1 MAFFISSRP
10 LKTSNL
16 ISHQISRPFSS
27 LIYLMSEVENFE
39 FQAEINQLMSL
50 IINAFYTNKEIFLR
64 ELISNASDACDKIRY
79 EALKNPE
86 RLGNQKELK
95 IKILPDKENRCLSI
109 IDTGIG
115 MTKSHLINNLGTIA
129 RSGTRQFMQAIEE
142 GADLSL
148 IGQFGVGFFSAFLV
162 ADRVVVTSHHPD
174 DDQYIWESEAGKN
187 FTIRRDVD
195 GEDLI
200 RGTRIDLYLKEDM
213 TEFLEEKR
221 LKELIKKHS
230 EFIAYPIE
238 LYVEKTK
245 EEEVTDDEDEDKE
258 KKVEEEGEEKKDED
272 KIEEVEDE
280 SKKPEKK
287 TKKVTTVE
295 HEWEVVNK
303 NKPLWLRNPSEITDD
318 EYAEFYKSISN
329 DWEKHLAVKHFKTEG
344 DVNFTV
350 LLFVPRR
357 APYDLFEPKKKLN
370 NIKLYVRRVFV
381 MDNCEDLIPEYLNFL
396 KGIVDSDDLPLNI
409 SRETL
414 QQNRIIKLIKKNIVK
429 RAIELFTSLAENK
442 EDFKIF
448 YEQFSKNIKLGIHED
463 STNRAKLAKLLRFN
477 STQSP
482 EELTS
487 FDEYIERMKEGQ
499 KGIYWISGESKEA
512 VMNSPML
519 EYFRHKGIEVLFL
532 TDPIDEYCFQQ
543 LRDYSDHKLI
553 CITKDNCEIDETE
566 EEKNEFEELKKKYE
580 NTCTKIKEII
590 GSDCEKVVVSKRLV
604 VTPCVIV
611 TGEFGWTANFQRLMN
626 AQALRDTTMSTYM
639 TPKKTLE
646 INCKHPVIIKLA
658 EQLENNQDDKSVK
671 DMLSMLWD
679 TALLSSGFTLANPA
693 GFSSRINRMVA
704 VALDVADK
712 LEELPPIVEPVA
724 ETKDNAESADAA
736 DVDKFNDVD

>member
-1 MAFFISSRP
+1 
-10 LKTSNL
+10 
-16 ISHQISRPFSS
+16 
-27 LIYLMSEVENFE
+27 MSEVENFE

-245 EEEVTDDEDEDKE
+245 EEEVTDDEDEEKEE

-463 STNRAKLAKLLRFN
+463 STNRDKLAKLLRFN

-626 AQALRDTTMSTYM
+626 AQALRDSTMSTYM

>member
-16 ISHQISRPFSS
+16 ISRQISRPFSS

-414 QQNRIIKLIKKNIVK
+414 QQNRIIKLIRKNIVK
-429 RAIELFTSLAENK
+429 RAIELFTSLADNK

>member
-1 MAFFISSRP
+1 
-10 LKTSNL
+10 
-16 ISHQISRPFSS
+16 
-27 LIYLMSEVENFE
+27 MSEVENFE

-245 EEEVTDDEDEDKE
+245 EEEVTDDEDEEKEE

>member
-1 MAFFISSRP
+1 
-10 LKTSNL
+10 
-16 ISHQISRPFSS
+16 
-27 LIYLMSEVENFE
+27 
-39 FQAEINQLMSL
+39 MSL

-245 EEEVTDDEDEDKE
+245 EEEVTDDEDEEKEE

-414 QQNRIIKLIKKNIVK
+414 QQNRIIKLIRKNIVK
-429 RAIELFTSLAENK
+429 RAIELFTSLADNK

>member
-1 MAFFISSRP
+1 
-10 LKTSNL
+10 
-16 ISHQISRPFSS
+16 
-27 LIYLMSEVENFE
+27 MSEQVENFE

-414 QQNRIIKLIKKNIVK
+414 QQNRIIKLIRKNIVK
-429 RAIELFTSLAENK
+429 RAIELFTSLADNK

>member
-1 MAFFISSRP
+1 
-10 LKTSNL
+10 
-16 ISHQISRPFSS
+16 
-27 LIYLMSEVENFE
+27 MSEVENFE

-162 ADRVVVTSHHPD
+162 ADRVVVTSHHTD

-245 EEEVTDDEDEDKE
+245 EEEVTDDEDEEKEE

>member
-1 MAFFISSRP
+1 MS
-10 LKTSNL
+10 
-16 ISHQISRPFSS
+16 
-27 LIYLMSEVENFE
+27 SEVETLE

-64 ELISNASDACDKIRY
+64 ELISNASDACDKMRY
-79 EALKNPE
+79 ESLKHPE
-86 RLGNQKELK
+86 RLGNQKEFW
-95 IKILPDKENRCLSI
+95 IKILPDKENKCLTL
-109 IDTGIG
+109 IDSGVG

-162 ADRVVVTSHHPD
+162 ADRVIVTSKHTD

-187 FTIRRDVD
+187 FTIRRDLT

-213 TEFLEEKR
+213 SEFLEEKK

-230 EFIAYPIE
+230 EFIGYEIK
-238 LYVEKTK
+238 LYCEKTK
-245 EEEVTDDEDEDKE
+245 EEEVSDDEETE
-258 KKVEEEGEEKKDED
+258 KKEDD

-280 SKKPEKK
+280 SAKKDKK
-287 TKKVTTVE
+287 KKKITRVE
-295 HEWEVVNK
+295 HEWELVNK
-303 NKPLWLRNPSEITDD
+303 NKPLWLRNPSDIKEE
-318 EYAEFYKSISN
+318 EYAEFYKQISN
-329 DWEKHLAVKHFKTEG
+329 DWEKHLAVKHFRVEG
-344 DVNFTV
+344 DIGFTV
-350 LLFVPRR
+350 CLFAPRR

-381 MDNCEDLIPEYLNFL
+381 MDNCEDLIPEWLNFM

-414 QQNRIIKLIKKNIVK
+414 QQNRIIKLIKKNIIK
-429 RAIELFTSLAENK
+429 RTLELFQEIAEK
-442 EDFKIF
+442 KDDFKIF

-463 STNRAKLAKLLRFN
+463 SQNRPKLAKLLRFN

-487 FDEYIERMKEGQ
+487 LDEYIERMKEGQ
-499 KGIYWISGESKEA
+499 KNIYWISGESKEI

-519 EYFRHKGIEVLFL
+519 ESFRQKGLEVLFL

-543 LRDYSDHKLI
+543 LNEYSDHKLM
-553 CITKDNCEIDETE
+553 CITKENCEITETE
-566 EEKNEFEELKKKYE
+566 EEKAKFEELKKDFE
-580 NTCTKIKEII
+580 AIGNKIKDIV
-590 GSDCEKVVVSKRLV
+590 GKDCEKVVLSKRLV
-604 VTPCVIV
+604 ITPCVIV

-626 AQALRDTTMSTYM
+626 AQALRDSTMSSYM
-639 TPKKTLE
+639 QPKKTLE
-646 INCKHPVIIKLA
+646 LNAKHPVVTKITDMLKA
-658 EQLENNQDDKSVK
+658 DENSK
-671 DMLSMLWD
+671 DAREMLSMLWD
-679 TALLSSGFTLANPA
+679 TALLSSGFSLSNPA
-693 GFSSRINRMVA
+693 GFSARINRMVA
-704 VALDVADK
+704 VALDVVGQ
-712 LEELPPIVEPVA
+712 LEELPPIVEPEVKKIEEVKEG
-724 ETKDNAESADAA
+724 ETADST
-736 DVDKFNDVD
+736 DLKGFDGVD

>member
-1 MAFFISSRP
+1 
-10 LKTSNL
+10 
-16 ISHQISRPFSS
+16 
-27 LIYLMSEVENFE
+27 MSEQVENFE

-95 IKILPDKENRCLSI
+95 IRILPDKENRCLSI

-414 QQNRIIKLIKKNIVK
+414 QQNRIIKLIRKNIVK
-429 RAIELFTSLAENK
+429 RAIELFTSLADNK

>member
-1 MAFFISSRP
+1 
-10 LKTSNL
+10 
-16 ISHQISRPFSS
+16 
-27 LIYLMSEVENFE
+27 MSEQVESFE

-79 EALKNPE
+79 ESLKNPE
-86 RLGNQKELK
+86 RLGNQKELF
-95 IKILPDKENRCLSI
+95 IKILPDKENRVLSI
-109 IDTGIG
+109 IDSGVG

-162 ADRVVVTSHHPD
+162 ADRVVVTSHHTD
-174 DDQYIWESEAGKN
+174 DDQYIWESEAGQN
-187 FTIRRDVD
+187 FTIRRDTT

-221 LKELIKKHS
+221 LKDLIKKHS
-230 EFIAYPIE
+230 EFIGYPIY

-245 EEEVTDDEDEDKE
+245 EEEVTDDDDEGE
-258 KKVEEEGEEKKDED
+258 KKVEEEGEKKDED

-280 SKKPEKK
+280 SKKSEKK
-287 TKKVTTVE
+287 KKKITTVE

-429 RAIELFTSLAENK
+429 RAIELFNQIAENK

-463 STNRAKLAKLLRFN
+463 SQNRAKLAK
-477 STQSP
+477 
-482 EELTS
+482 
-487 FDEYIERMKEGQ
+487 
-499 KGIYWISGESKEA
+499 
-512 VMNSPML
+512 
-519 EYFRHKGIEVLFL
+519 HKGIEVLFL

-543 LRDYSDHKLI
+543 LREYSDHKLI
-553 CITKDNCEIDETE
+553 CITKENCEIDETE
-566 EEKNEFEELKKKYE
+566 EEKAEFEELKKKFE
-580 NTCTKIKEII
+580 PTCTKIKEII

-626 AQALRDTTMSTYM
+626 AQALRDNTMSSYM

-646 INCKHPVIIKLA
+646 INAKHPVIVKLA
-658 EQLENNQDDKSVK
+658 NQLENESEEKVK

-693 GFSSRINRMVA
+693 GFSARINRMVA
-704 VALDVADK
+704 VALDVADQ
-712 LEELPPIVEPVA
+712 LEELPPIVEPEA
-724 ETKDNAESADAA
+724 EKKDEGESADAA

>member
-1 MAFFISSRP
+1 
-10 LKTSNL
+10 
-16 ISHQISRPFSS
+16 
-27 LIYLMSEVENFE
+27 MSGEEVENFE

-79 EALKNPE
+79 QSLTNPE
-86 RLGNQKELK
+86 VLGEQKELFIQ
-95 IKILPDKENRCLSI
+95 IKPDKENKCLSI
-109 IDTGIG
+109 RDSGIG
-115 MTKSHLINNLGTIA
+115 MTKSDLINNLGTIA
-129 RSGTRQFMQAIEE
+129 RSGTRQFMQAIKE
-142 GADLSL
+142 GADISL

-162 ADRVVVTSHHPD
+162 ADRVVVTSHHSD
-174 DDQYIWESEAGKN
+174 DDQYVWESEAGQN
-187 FTIRRDVD
+187 FTIRRDTS

-200 RGTRIDLYLKEDM
+200 RGTKIDLYLKEDM
-213 TEFLEEKR
+213 GEFLEEKR

-230 EFIAYPIE
+230 EFIGYPIS
-238 LYVEKTK
+238 LYVEKT
-245 EEEVTDDEDEDKE
+245 EETEVSDDEDEE
-258 KKVEEEGEEKKDED
+258 KKEEKEGED
-272 KIEEVEDE
+272 KIEEVDE
-280 SKKPEKK
+280 SKEKEKK
-287 TKKVTTVE
+287 KKKVTTVK
-295 HEWEVVNK
+295 HEWELVNK
-303 NKPLWLRNPSEITDD
+303 NKPLWMRTPSEITED

-329 DWEKHLAVKHFKTEG
+329 DWEKHLAVKHFRVEG
-344 DVNFTV
+344 DVGFTV
-350 LLFVPRR
+350 CLFVPRR

-381 MDNCEDLIPEYLNFL
+381 MDNCEDLIPEWLNFL

-414 QQNRIIKLIKKNIVK
+414 QQNRIIKLIKKNIIK
-429 RAIELFTSLAENK
+429 RTLELFNEIAEK
-442 EDFKIF
+442 KDDFKIF

-487 FDEYIERMKEGQ
+487 FDEYIERMKENQ

-519 EYFRHKGIEVLFL
+519 EYFRQKGIEVLFL

-543 LRDYSDHKLI
+543 LKEYSDHKLI
-553 CITKDNCEIDETE
+553 CVTKENCEINETE
-566 EEKNEFEELKKKYE
+566 DEKKEFEDLKTKFE
-580 NTCTKIKEII
+580 PTCKKIKEIL

-611 TGEFGWTANFQRLMN
+611 TGEYGWTANFQRLMN
-626 AQALRDTTMSTYM
+626 AQALRDSTMSSYM
-639 TPKKTLE
+639 QPKKTLE
-646 INCKHPVIIKLA
+646 INAKHPVVTRISN
-658 EQLENNQDDKSVK
+658 QLEADENDKTAK

-679 TALLSSGFTLANPA
+679 TALLSSGFTLSNPA
-693 GFSSRINRMVA
+693 AFSARINRMVA
-704 VALDVADK
+704 VALDVADQ
-712 LEELPPIVEPVA
+712 LEELPPIVEPA
-724 ETKDNAESADAA
+724 AATDDGKSADSGDLNKFD
-736 DVDKFNDVD
+736 DVD

>member
-1 MAFFISSRP
+1 
-10 LKTSNL
+10 
-16 ISHQISRPFSS
+16 
-27 LIYLMSEVENFE
+27 MSEGVETLE

-79 EALKNPE
+79 ESLKHPE
-86 RLGNQKELK
+86 RIASQKEFW
-95 IKILPDKENRCLSI
+95 IKILADKENKCLTL
-109 IDTGIG
+109 IDSGIG

-162 ADRVVVTSHHPD
+162 ADRVVVTSKHND

-187 FTIRRDVD
+187 FTIRRDLT

-213 TEFLEEKR
+213 AEYLDEKKI
-221 LKELIKKHS
+221 KELIKKHS
-230 EFIAYPIE
+230 EFIGYPIS
-238 LYVEKTK
+238 LYVEKEKK
-245 EEEVTDDEDEDKE
+245 EEISDDEDEKKEENSEEIEEVKDEAEKKE
-258 KKVEEEGEEKKDED
+258 KK
-272 KIEEVEDE
+272 
-280 SKKPEKK
+280 KK
-287 TKKVTTVE
+287 TITRIE
-295 HEWEVVNK
+295 HEWEVINK
-303 NKPLWLRNPSEITDD
+303 NKPLWLRQASEITED

-329 DWEKHLAVKHFKTEG
+329 DWEKHLSVSHFRVEG
-344 DVNFTV
+344 DVGFTV
-350 LLFVPRR
+350 CMFVPRR

-381 MDNCEDLIPEYLNFL
+381 MDNCQDLIPEWLNFM

-429 RAIELFTSLAENK
+429 KTLELFNEIAEKK

-463 STNRAKLAKLLRFN
+463 SQNRPKLAKLLRFN

-487 FDEYIERMKEGQ
+487 LDEYIERMKEGQ
-499 KGIYWISGESKEA
+499 KNIYWISGESKES
-512 VMNSPML
+512 VINSPML
-519 EYFRHKGIEVLFL
+519 EAFRQKGIEVLFL

-543 LRDYSDHKLI
+543 LNEYSDHKLM
-553 CITKDNCEIDETE
+553 CITKENVEITESE
-566 EEKNEFEELKKKYE
+566 EEKNQFEELKNNFEETGK
-580 NTCTKIKEII
+580 KIKEII
-590 GSDCEKVVVSKRLV
+590 GKDCEKVVVSKRLV

-626 AQALRDTTMSTYM
+626 AQALRDSSMSSYM
-639 TPKKTLE
+639 QPKKTLE
-646 INCKHPVIIKLA
+646 INAKHPVIKKITDLIQA
-658 EQLENNQDDKSVK
+658 DENSK
-671 DMLSMLWD
+671 DAREMLNMLWE
-679 TALLSSGFTLANPA
+679 TASLSSGFSLSNPA
-693 GFSSRINRMVA
+693 NFSSRINRMIA
-704 VALDVADK
+704 VALDVANQV
-712 LEELPPIVEPVA
+712 EELPPIIEPEVKS
-724 ETKDNAESADAA
+724 EKKEEGSADSA
-736 DVDKFNDVD
+736 DTSAFNDFY